1 MLPNLCTTVWCVD
14 ISVGSVMCFGCY
26 SSSCLK
32 VLQYQPFRWIT
43 VYRVLWLTVLTLS
56 CDPVFQEAVLI
67 TLSALRP
74 KLLQAVWHHGNQG
87 TVTALYHIAQVL
99 ADTTVTDHPWTH
111 TSRERRLAELT
122 AGISHNPPVSP
133 SLASVTPTCCHS
145 VWDLHLSHKL
155 TGYRLVPVWQSIV
168 WRTSRCYISCQRGW
182 HCHTQLLH
190 VLLWA
195 AVCWYGVCLDSGCL
209 PRIHVPQCTASQS
222 THCGII

>member
-1 MLPNLCTTVWCVD
+1 MEISCMLPNTCTTVWCVD

-43 VYRVLWLTVLTLS
+43 VYHVLWLTVLTLS
-56 CDPVFQEAVLI
+56 CDPVFQEALLI

-87 TVTALYHIAQVL
+87 TVTALYHIG
-99 ADTTVTDHPWTH
+99 TH
-111 TSRERRLAELT
+111 TSRDRCLAELT
-122 AGISHNPPVSP
+122 AGMSHNPPVSP
-133 SLASVTPTCCHS
+133 SLASVTPSCCHR

-168 WRTSRCYISCQRGW
+168 WPTSRCYISCQWAR

-190 VLLWA
+190 VLRWA
-195 AVCWYGVCLDSGCL
+195 AVCCYGVCLDSGCL
-209 PRIHVPQCTASQS
+209 PSIHVPQCTASQS
-222 THCGII
+222 THCGIIYYHQV